1 MRGRKFASNGMRQGA
16 TKHRTGLLDRMGSS
30 VHGGSRAGFA
40 PPPTLEVSSERTA
53 EIIGVEVRY
62 RTWVP
67 VVVFDTPACNGW
79 KLSRGGLI
87 FDKNTRGVVLVAP
100 GPKWDALRVIPG
112 GIILIPEV
120 SF

>member
-1 MRGRKFASNGMRQGA
+1 MILLPIAHRQF
-16 TKHRTGLLDRMGSS
+16 HRRSSCDPLRFSLSTTMVMAAGGDANPALARLRRLLGES
-30 VHGGSRAGFA
+30 
-40 PPPTLEVSSERTA
+40 
-53 EIIGVEVRY
+53 IGVEVRY

-79 KLSRGGLI
+79 KSSWGGPI

>member
-1 MRGRKFASNGMRQGA
+1 MSNSDWN
-16 TKHRTGLLDRMGSS
+16 RTHVGSKQSLLIL
-30 VHGGSRAGFA
+30 
-40 PPPTLEVSSERTA
+40 TLESHQMM
-53 EIIGVEVRY
+53 IIGVEVRY

-79 KLSRGGLI
+79 KSSWGGPI

-100 GPKWDALRVIPG
+100 GPTWDALRVIPG

>member
-1 MRGRKFASNGMRQGA
+1 MTFFRFFV
-16 TKHRTGLLDRMGSS
+16 TSS
-30 VHGGSRAGFA
+30 SLINETLVFCPFLKSRS
-40 PPPTLEVSSERTA
+40 P
-53 EIIGVEVRY
+53 IGVEVRY

-79 KLSRGGLI
+79 KSSWGGLI